1 MQQACNRA
9 LHEYEEQM
17 ETPILSPEADNINQI
32 GASLS
37 TGMCIPG
44 VRHIVA
50 FFWNRHTAVDSDAA
64 KLQGL
69 ASSMAMNGWV
79 ATIAL
84 FSAMG
89 VLLVAER
96 TISKIF
102 GAFLGIGLFGVGAQ
116 AASIKILKKAADTT
130 KQTVKGAA
138 TIVTKGKGGRTT
150 SAPSGKSSG
159 GTP

>member
-1 MQQACNRA
+1 
-9 LHEYEEQM
+9 M
-17 ETPILSPEADNINQI
+17 EKLARWKNNYHFNLKCVRSNIVPKCFHLKSPIK
-32 GASLS
+32 G
-37 TGMCIPG
+37 
-44 VRHIVA
+44 
-50 FFWNRHTAVDSDAA
+50 
-64 KLQGL
+64 
-69 ASSMAMNGWV
+69 
-79 ATIAL
+79 
-84 FSAMG
+84 
-89 VLLVAER
+89 LVAER